1 MDFIDRRTLV
11 CRHNPVLLS
20 FEPASPLSVGNGE
33 FAFTADSTGLQSFP
47 ELYDSSV
54 ELSSQSHLKGS
65 AERSYCGVPLCTQS
79 QWGWHTFPLP
89 EGLSISDFQMEL
101 FDAHGRKVGY
111 PTNEKGQEELYSW
124 LRQNPHRLNLGRLG
138 LRLRGRSDGR
148 LLTPRDFTDI
158 VQTLD
163 LWTGIL
169 DSRFCVEGERV
180 VVATCCHPQID
191 MVATRIN
198 SRLVERG
205 QLEIELAFPY
215 GSPHKDMVT
224 ADWSSPER
232 HKTFILGRT
241 GDTVDLQRQLDQD
254 QYFVRVAWRGEA
266 DFEQQGAHS
275 FVLRPD
281 KSSGRFEF
289 QVAFSATRMADAI
302 PAPKQT
308 FSASIE
314 HWERFWSTG
323 GAVAVEGSRDKRAP
337 ELERRIVLSQYL
349 AAIQCS
355 GSLPPQETGLT
366 CNSWHGKFHLEMAW
380 WHGVHFVLWDRA
392 HLFER
397 CMPWYKE
404 ILPKAREWA
413 QYQGY
418 AGARWPKMVGPEG
431 RDSPSLIGP
440 LLIWQQPHPIVF
452 AELFYREHP
461 DRETLENYLEIVSA
475 TAEFMASYA
484 ILNPVTGYY
493 DLGPPVIPMQE
504 NHPPR
509 ETWNPTYEL
518 EYWAF
523 GLELAQQW
531 RERLGLERDSEWEEV
546 RTNLAPLPVKNGLYL
561 AHENCPQ
568 TYTERNWDHAVMLNA
583 LGVIPGPRVDRE
595 TMRRTLKKVADVWQW
610 ERNWGTDFFTAA
622 MTAARVGEPQL
633 AVDFLM
639 METPRNTYLANGHNA
654 GWQYPVYLPGN
665 NGLLT
670 AVALMAAGWQ
680 GRPESHAPGFPS
692 DGSWAVRWEGLRA
705 GL

>member
-54 ELSSQSHLKGS
+54 KLSTQSHLKGS

-101 FDAHGRKVGY
+101 FDVHGRKVGY

-191 MVATRIN
+191 MVAAGIN

-254 QYFVRVAWRGEA
+254 QYFVRFAWRGEA
-266 DFEQQGAHS
+266 DLNNRERILLFCGRINPPDVSS
-275 FVLRPD
+275 FKLLSLPQEWPTPYPPQSRRFQRALNTG
-281 KSSGRFEF
+281 SG
-289 QVAFSATRMADAI
+289 SGP
-302 PAPKQT
+302 PA
-308 FSASIE
+308 
-314 HWERFWSTG
+314 
-323 GAVAVEGSRDKRAP
+323 AP
-337 ELERRIVLSQYL
+337 LQWKA
-349 AAIQCS
+349 AAISAPQSWS
-355 GSLPPQETGLT
+355 G
-366 CNSWHGKFHLEMAW
+366 
-380 WHGVHFVLWDRA
+380 
-392 HLFER
+392 
-397 CMPWYKE
+397 
-404 ILPKAREWA
+404 
-413 QYQGY
+413 
-418 AGARWPKMVGPEG
+418 
-431 RDSPSLIGP
+431 
-440 LLIWQQPHPIVF
+440 
-452 AELFYREHP
+452 
-461 DRETLENYLEIVSA
+461 
-475 TAEFMASYA
+475 ASY
-484 ILNPVTGYY
+484 
-493 DLGPPVIPMQE
+493 
-504 NHPPR
+504 
-509 ETWNPTYEL
+509 
-518 EYWAF
+518 
-523 GLELAQQW
+523 
-531 RERLGLERDSEWEEV
+531 
-546 RTNLAPLPVKNGLYL
+546 
-561 AHENCPQ
+561 C
-568 TYTERNWDHAVMLNA
+568 
-583 LGVIPGPRVDRE
+583 
-595 TMRRTLKKVADVWQW
+595 
-610 ERNWGTDFFTAA
+610 
-622 MTAARVGEPQL
+622 
-633 AVDFLM
+633 
-639 METPRNTYLANGHNA
+639 RNTSQRFSVRVHCHRRK
-654 GWQYPVYLPGN
+654 
-665 NGLLT
+665 
-670 AVALMAAGWQ
+670 Q
-680 GRPESHAPGFPS
+680 G
-692 DGSWAVRWEGLRA
+692 
-705 GL
+705 